1 MHTCSNAK
9 YYEVKDIATSIDTL
23 NGAFQVASASAYGS
37 GIPAV
42 VGCSKSIN
50 RTSV

>member
-23 NGAFQVASASAYGS
+23 NGAFQVASATAYALAA
-37 GIPAV
+37 IKVRMALEYQQ
-42 VGCSKSIN
+42 
-50 RTSV
+50 